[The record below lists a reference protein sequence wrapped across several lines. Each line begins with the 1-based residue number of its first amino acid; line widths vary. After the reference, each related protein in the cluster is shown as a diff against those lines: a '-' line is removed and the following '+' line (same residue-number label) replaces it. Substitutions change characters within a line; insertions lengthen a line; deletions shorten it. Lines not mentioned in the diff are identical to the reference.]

1 MPQRKLLII
10 LSLIVLL
17 PLIFLSWQ
25 SWKISRDNHQ
35 VNNARF
41 EQLISSRLDKVDA
54 LVQAYFD
61 ETQLTLSLLIPQW
74 KLDTNSIRKITN
86 SNGTIRQIFVIDKK
100 YKRQFPANNIPLTS
114 NESAL
119 IQRLSAIWRDPQML
133 FSNQSEQLLEEQTQ
147 AKMKSRSF
155 SNKRIASK
163 GFTSNLPKN
172 VLQHGWYLWHW
183 EGGANL
189 IYWQQNNQ
197 QQIIGVELEP
207 VRIKSDL
214 ISRLPNTVSDNANA
228 DNFRLRVLDTAG
240 QIIYQWGAFSPSNT
254 QALQQ
259 HSLSYPL
266 SSWSVEYYGAAYSPA
281 ALSRYSLLLTLAGF
295 ALLISTLAWF
305 LYREQTREIRL
316 ATQRVQFVSQV
327 SHELK
332 TPLTNIRL
340 YAEMLEDQLDNDP
353 QQQRYLQVITDES
366 QRLSRLIANVLNFSR
381 KPRLHKREFDVN
393 AVIQQSIAHF
403 KPSFAAK
410 SIQLNLD
417 LQAKGSLF
425 SDPDALEQIINNLLS
440 NVEKYAVNGKQV
452 DISSSIEDQKFSL
465 KVRDYGKGIA
475 RSERKRIFQPFYR
488 INNQLTEGV
497 SGTGIGLAI
506 AKQQAELLGG
516 SLELIAVDKGACF
529 QLKLPL

>member
-1 MPQRKLLII
+1 
-10 LSLIVLL
+10 L
-17 PLIFLSWQ
+17 P
-25 SWKISRDNHQ
+25 N
-35 VNNARF
+35 
-41 EQLISSRLDKVDA
+41 
-54 LVQAYFD
+54 
-61 ETQLTLSLLIPQW
+61 
-74 KLDTNSIRKITN
+74 
-86 SNGTIRQIFVIDKK
+86 
-100 YKRQFPANNIPLTS
+100 
-114 NESAL
+114 
-119 IQRLSAIWRDPQML
+119 
-133 FSNQSEQLLEEQTQ
+133 
-147 AKMKSRSF
+147 
-155 SNKRIASK
+155 
-163 GFTSNLPKN
+163 N

-214 ISRLPNTVSDNANA
+214 ISRLPNTVANNEST

-240 QIIYQWGAFSPSNT
+240 KIIYQWGAFSPSKM

-281 ALSRYSLLLTLAGF
+281 VLSRYSLLLTLAGF

-340 YAEMLEDQLDNDP
+340 YAEMLEDQLDDDP

-381 KPRLHKREFDVN
+381 KPRLHKREFELN
-393 AVIQQSIAHF
+393 TVIQQSIAHF

-410 SIQLNLD
+410 SIALNLD
-417 LQAKGSLF
+417 LQAMGSLL

-440 NVEKYAVNGKQV
+440 NVEKYAADGKQV
-452 DISSSIEDQKFSL
+452 DISSTIDQQQFSL
-465 KVRDYGKGIA
+465 KIRDYGKGIA
-475 RSERKRIFQPFYR
+475 RNERKRIFQPFYR

-516 SLELIAVDKGACF
+516 SLELANVSQGTCF